1 MQWVVIFNIAKS
13 GKRSN
18 IYGPFATSELA
29 RCFAVANVEV
39 DEVYE
44 IVALGRVKCISTSRL
59 AGVAMS
65 RQRI

>member
-44 IVALGRVKCISTSRL
+44 IVALGRVK
-59 AGVAMS
+59 
-65 RQRI
+65 